1 MSILNSRVII
11 FSVSIMDVNCL
22 IHSHPRNRFSPEG
35 ESGEYTFM
43 VVENYIVYVHKDNL
57 HLCINKRF
65 KEIEP
70 LIDRVFSLP
79 YKNVSNRVLA
89 D

>member
-1 MSILNSRVII
+1 
-11 FSVSIMDVNCL
+11 MDVNCL
-22 IHSHPRNRFSPEG
+22 INTHPRDRFSPEG

-65 KEIEP
+65 NEIEP
-70 LIDRVFSLP
+70 LIDHVFSLP
-79 YKNVSNRVLA
+79 HRSSSNRA
-89 D
+89 FTN